1 MRYLEHLN
9 ISGTRLSWYDVFSTG
24 DVFASNGLTELLM
37 HSLEITGIS
46 DWHAGTYGHT
56 TVEPF
61 FRKLQRL
68 VSLDVSYAKVGLHT
82 VPLNG
87 ASCDARFYVTLHRI
101 LHWTSSLTH
110 LDVSDS
116 CDWDTLES
124 LLIMTHRLDQLR
136 FLGNLTRYNSSTVP
150 ETLIGRPSLKLAL
163 SSFVPRAFC
172 YEYQFHQSHALKNG
186 DYAYESQPEIIDDVL
201 KMDYDRFVSS
211 GLVPLTLM
219 LCTAAR
225 RCLTYDEFFNDSFM
239 VALLHTGVPAFVC
252 ASGPFMTD
260 AFEQLLENLLLFSL
274 RHKSNNREFYEES
287 LAGLVALFAK
297 FATFIAERNVLR
309 NLALQFSLLVS
320 PPEDAGIA
328 DKWVLLAPIL
338 SSLSPP
344 NRMKMTSKCGP
355 QMTSNLR
362 EIISR
367 NDEYTKADDNI
378 KVYMKDTPIDVFE
391 GGTSLLNSFVLL
403 FCGLPSPEVFSAF
416 GGILPVEAIADLTQI
431 AFDSFSTN
439 VDKRSSKLYVASLD
453 ALSVLAESL
462 YLAPT
467 LFSKHV
473 FNAVLSRLPPE
484 KNMHVAYSYLACLL
498 LVHDQSVNWWPSD
511 CEDRESLA
519 FLIFTSDYSDV
530 DFTYRHATLLP
541 LLKIARSREFP
552 LVTAFGS
559 KRFAFFCGSDFDA
572 KAYHSL
578 YCGPCPVCLIKNE
591 VGFDALNSVPLSC
604 ISCSP
609 MQSSIDV

>member
-1 MRYLEHLN
+1 M
-9 ISGTRLSWYDVFSTG
+9 STSEWQ
-24 DVFASNGLTELLM
+24 AKK
-37 HSLEITGIS
+37 
-46 DWHAGTYGHT
+46 YPHT

-68 VSLDVSYAKVGLHT
+68 VSLDVSYAILGPHAI
-82 VPLNG
+82 PLDG
-87 ASCDARFYVTLHRI
+87 ASSCDARFYAALHRI
-101 LHWTSSLTH
+101 LLCTSSLTH
-110 LDVSDS
+110 LDVSNS
-116 CDWDTLES
+116 CDWDTLEG
-124 LLIMTHRLDQLR
+124 LLIVTHRLNQLR

-201 KMDYDRFVSS
+201 KVDYDRFVSS

-225 RCLTYDEFFNDSFM
+225 RCLTDNEFFNDSFM
-239 VALLHTGVPAFVC
+239 MALLHTGVPTFVC

-260 AFEQLLENLLLFSL
+260 ALEQLLENLLLFSL
-274 RHKSNNREFYEES
+274 RHKSNNREFYDES
-287 LAGLVALFAK
+287 LAGLVSLFAK

-309 NLALQFSLLVS
+309 HLALQFSLLVS

-344 NRMKMTSKCGP
+344 NRMKMTSKIGP
-355 QMTSNLR
+355 QMTSNLL
-362 EIISR
+362 EIVSR
-367 NDEYTKADDNI
+367 NDEYIKADEYI
-378 KVYMKDTPIDVFE
+378 KVHMKDRLIDLFE
-391 GGTSLLNSFVLL
+391 GGTSLLKSFVYL
-403 FCGLPSPEVFSAF
+403 FCGLPSPDVFSAF
-416 GGILPVEAIADLTQI
+416 GDILPVKSITDLTQT

-439 VDKRSSKLYVASLD
+439 VDKRSSKLYVAAVE

-467 LFSKHV
+467 LFSKQV

-498 LVHDQSVNWWPSD
+498 LVHDQSINWWPSH
-511 CEDRESLA
+511 CEARESVA
-519 FLIFTSDYSDV
+519 VRIFVGDFSDV

-541 LLKIARSREFP
+541 LFKIARSREFR
-552 LVTAFGS
+552 LVTVFGL
-559 KRFAFFCGSDFDA
+559 KRFAFFCGSDFDT

-578 YCGPCPVCLIKNE
+578 YCGPCPVCLITKE
-591 VGFDALNSVPLSC
+591 VGFDALNSVALSC
-604 ISCSP
+604 ISGSP